1 MSLSS
6 IQLDAFWALSK
17 TGNFSKAAESI
28 HITQSALSQ
37 RIINLEESVGTTLV
51 IRDSNGIRLTDTGQ
65 ELLRYIQKKQ
75 ALEEEFQTR
84 VGMDGAA
91 TSEKLSGRI
100 RIASLS
106 SLMHSVLFPALSQIL
121 KVQPDVMVDT
131 SISEIRELENRLRQ
145 GQVDFVVT
153 HSEWKKE
160 GLKGYKLGEEEN
172 VLVRSKLNKEREN
185 IFLDHDPQDSTT
197 EDFMRLNGQKSRAF
211 RRCYVDDIYG
221 ILEGVSLGW
230 GSAIVPKHL
239 IDSNPKYQ
247 DTIKVAKGYTPLK
260 TPIWLYHYEQP
271 YYTRLEHVVI
281 DSLTENVS
289 KVLEG

>member
-17 TGNFSKAAESI
+17 TGNFSKAAQSL

-51 IRDSNGIRLTDTGQ
+51 IRDSNGIRLTYTGQ

-84 VGMDGAA
+84 AGMDASG
-91 TSEKLSGRI
+91 SQVKLSGRI
-100 RIASLS
+100 RMASLS
-106 SLMHSVLFPALSQIL
+106 SLMHSVLFPALDEIL
-121 KVQPDVMVDT
+121 NSHPDVLVDT
-131 SISEIRELENRLRQ
+131 SVAEMRDLENKLRQ
-145 GQVDFVVT
+145 GQADFVVT
-153 HSEWKKE
+153 NAEWKKE
-160 GLKGYKLGEEEN
+160 DLKGYKLGEEES

-185 IFLDHDPQDSTT
+185 IFLDHDPQDTTT
-197 EDFMRLNGQKSRAF
+197 EDFMRLNGQKARSF

-230 GSAIVPKHL
+230 GSAIVSKHL

-247 DTIKVAKGYTPLK
+247 DTIKVAKGYVPLK
-260 TPIWLYHYEQP
+260 TPVWLYHYEQP
-271 YYTRLEHVVI
+271 YYTRLEQMVI
-281 DSLTENVS
+281 DSLCENVR
-289 KVLEG
+289 KILG

>member
-17 TGNFSKAAESI
+17 SGNFSKAAESI

-37 RIINLEESVGTTLV
+37 RIINLEEAVGTTLV
-51 IRDSNGIRLTDTGQ
+51 IRDSNGIKLTDTGQ
-65 ELLRYIQKKQ
+65 ELLRYVQKKQ

-84 VGMDGAA
+84 AGMDTQVSSA
-91 TSEKLSGRI
+91 KLSGRI
-100 RIASLS
+100 RMASLS
-106 SLMHSVLFPALSQIL
+106 SLMHSVLFPALDEIIAGQTEVL
-121 KVQPDVMVDT
+121 VDT
-131 SISEIRELENRLRQ
+131 SICEMRDLENRLRH
-145 GQVDFVVT
+145 GQADFIVT
-153 HSEWKKE
+153 STEWKKE
-160 GLKGYKLGEEEN
+160 DLKGYKLGEEEN

-197 EDFMRLNGQKSRAF
+197 EDFMRLNGQKSRSF
-211 RRCYVDDIYG
+211 KRCYVDDIYG

-247 DTIKVAKGYTPLK
+247 DTIKIAKGYAPLR

-271 YYTRLEHVVI
+271 YYTRLEKMVI
-281 DSLTENVS
+281 DCLCENVT
-289 KVLEG
+289 KVLG

>member
-17 TGNFSKAAESI
+17 SGNFSKAAESI

-37 RIINLEESVGTTLV
+37 RIINLEGAVGTTLV
-51 IRDSNGIRLTDTGQ
+51 IRDSNGIKLTDTGQ

-84 VGMDGAA
+84 AGMDAQ
-91 TSEKLSGRI
+91 SSSQKLSGRI

-106 SLMHSVLFPALSQIL
+106 SLMHSVLFPALDEIIAGQS
-121 KVQPDVMVDT
+121 DVLVDT
-131 SISEIRELENRLRQ
+131 SISEIRDLENRLRQ
-145 GQVDFVVT
+145 GQADFVVT
-153 HSEWKKE
+153 SAEWKKE
-160 GLKGYKLGEEEN
+160 DLKGYKLGEEEN

-197 EDFMRLNGQKSRAF
+197 EDFMRLNGQKSRSF
-211 RRCYVDDIYG
+211 KRCYVDDIYG

-239 IDSNPKYQ
+239 IDLNPKYQ
-247 DTIKVAKGYTPLK
+247 DSIKIAKGFTPLK
-260 TPIWLYHYEQP
+260 TSIWLYHYEQP
-271 YYTRLEHVVI
+271 YYTRLEQMVI
-281 DSLTENVS
+281 DSLCENVR
-289 KVLEG
+289 KVLG

>member
-17 TGNFSKAAESI
+17 SGNFSKAAESI

-37 RIINLEESVGTTLV
+37 RIINLEDAVGTTLV
-51 IRDSNGIRLTDTGQ
+51 IRDSNGIKLTDTGQ

-84 VGMDGAA
+84 AGMD
-91 TSEKLSGRI
+91 SPSSSQKLSGRI
-100 RIASLS
+100 RITSLS
-106 SLMHSVLFPALSQIL
+106 SLMHSVLFPALNEIIAG
-121 KVQPDVMVDT
+121 QPDVLVDT
-131 SISEIRELENRLRQ
+131 SISEMRDLENRLRQ
-145 GQVDFVVT
+145 GQADFVVT
-153 HSEWKKE
+153 SAEWKKE
-160 GLKGYKLGEEEN
+160 DLKGYKLGEEEN

-197 EDFMRLNGQKSRAF
+197 EDFMRLNGQKSRSF
-211 RRCYVDDIYG
+211 KRCYVDDIYG

-247 DTIKVAKGYTPLK
+247 DSIKIAKGFTPLK

-271 YYTRLEHVVI
+271 YYTRLEQMVI
-281 DSLTENVS
+281 DSLCENVR
-289 KVLEG
+289 KVLG

>member
-17 TGNFSKAAESI
+17 SGNFSKAAESI

-37 RIINLEESVGTTLV
+37 RIINLEEAVGTTLV
-51 IRDSNGIRLTDTGQ
+51 IRDSNGIILTETGQ

-84 VGMDGAA
+84 AGMGVQESSA
-91 TSEKLSGRI
+91 KLSGRI

-106 SLMHSVLFPALSQIL
+106 SLMHSVLFPALDEIITGQG
-121 KVQPDVMVDT
+121 DVLVDA
-131 SISEIRELENRLRQ
+131 SISEMRDLENRLRQ
-145 GQVDFVVT
+145 GQTDFVVT
-153 HSEWKKE
+153 SAEWKKE
-160 GLKGYKLGEEEN
+160 DLKGYKLGEEEN

-197 EDFMRLNGQKSRAF
+197 EDFMRLNGQKSRSF
-211 RRCYVDDIYG
+211 KRCYVDDIYG

-239 IDSNPKYQ
+239 IESNSKYQ
-247 DTIKVAKGYTPLK
+247 DTIKIAKGYTSLK
-260 TPIWLYHYEQP
+260 TPIWLYQYEQP
-271 YYTRLEHVVI
+271 YYTRLEQMVV
-281 DSLTENVS
+281 DCLTKNVR
-289 KVLEG
+289 KVLG